1 MSSPTTNLGPTV
13 SQLSTRPLRRRHR
26 RALRLGLGALAVATI
41 GSVFGSGSAFA
52 EATVVSSTPADGST
66 IATSPTEIS
75 IVFTEELGEA
85 NTVGLECNTELVTLG
100 RLEVGD
106 DGLSVTV
113 PVPTAL
119 PKGTCV
125 AKWLV
130 SDTEGEPNG
139 SGNITFNVSSDP
151 AIVETTTT
159 VDPAAGAAV
168 TTIAGATTT
177 PVDESVAAAPTDIVS
192 PADAET
198 GQGPLWLG
206 RLISVLGVAILF
218 GALITIAAA
227 WPEGVEY
234 LVAVKFIRTIWIV
247 AVIGTVL
254 YVAAA
259 TAAATGGSL
268 GSGLNP
274 TNWMDLFDAGA
285 PGIAAIAR
293 LILVLGSGWVAF
305 RPDRVI
311 DPTTQ
316 MAGLGIPA
324 LAVATIGFSRTGGD
338 LAVIGIATGV
348 LHALA
353 MAIWIGGVVLLA
365 RVVLAGPG
373 EEDLVHAV
381 RGFCR
386 ISNIAIVVTV
396 VTGLIQ
402 TVRLDGGDLFGSSHG
417 RVLLLKTVAVAVMLF
432 IAIKARQFVN
442 DRLARADEMTVPMAD
457 RLRRAFGTEAAIGI
471 LAVALERVDVRV
483 DATERRRR
491 QLDHLR
497 HRPPVP
503 GRRGR
508 PRRHGA
514 ADVRRAG
521 AGRHG
526 GRRRRSRV
534 RPVRA
539 RHRVHGAGGQRGDR
553 HHHPAGPV
561 DGRRRRRP
569 TRRRGAAVDGAGRVA
584 GPGQCGHRGR
594 CGQHRPADVR
604 DPQCRRVDADHEHH
618 DPARH
623 DRTDHGG
630 HHHDRRRLST
640 PGPDPPTLVN
650 HRRGETFGA

>member
-1 MSSPTTNLGPTV
+1 M
-13 SQLSTRPLRRRHR
+13 
-26 RALRLGLGALAVATI
+26 
-41 GSVFGSGSAFA
+41 
-52 EATVVSSTPADGST
+52 PA
-66 IATSPTEIS
+66 
-75 IVFTEELGEA
+75 
-85 NTVGLECNTELVTLG
+85 
-100 RLEVGD
+100 
-106 DGLSVTV
+106 
-113 PVPTAL
+113 AL

-139 SGNITFNVSSDP
+139 SGNITFSVSSDP
-151 AIVETTTT
+151 VTVETTTT
-159 VDPAAGAAV
+159 VAGADAATG
-168 TTIAGATTT
+168 TTVADTTT
-177 PVDESVAAAPTDIVS
+177 AVDGSVGTTQDEIVS

-206 RLISVLGVAILF
+206 RLISVLGVGILF
-218 GALITIAAA
+218 GSLVTIAAA

-254 YVAAA
+254 FVASA

-274 TNWMDLFDAGA
+274 ANWMDLFDAGA

-338 LAVIGIATGV
+338 LALIGIATGI

-386 ISNIAIVVTV
+386 ISNVAIVVTV

-442 DRLARADEMTVPMAD
+442 ERLARADEMTVPMAD

-471 LAVALERVDVRV
+471 VAVALSAWMLALTPPNV
-483 DATERRRR
+483 DAGDSISYVIER
-491 QLDHLR
+491 QFEVVEADLDVTVKLTSDL
-497 HRPPVP
+497 PGLAGMEVTVDAPESGLSGLEIVFTAPPNDEIGTITQPVP
-503 GRRGR
+503 LT
-508 PRRHGA
+508 GA
-514 ADVRRAG
+514 GVAVRLGVRRSPADRSGSMAG
-521 AGRHG
+521 AD
-526 GRRRRSRV
+526 
-534 RPVRA
+534 
-539 RHRVHGAGGQRGDR
+539 QR
-553 HHHPAGPV
+553 
-561 DGRRRRRP
+561 
-569 TRRRGAAVDGAGRVA
+569 
-584 GPGQCGHRGR
+584 GHRGR
-594 CGQHRPADVR
+594 RRQHRSTVVR
-604 DPQCRRVDADHEHH
+604 DPQRRRVDAHHEHH

-623 DRTDHGG
+623 DRPVDHDD
-630 HHHDRRRLST
+630 HHRPRLSRS
-640 PGPDPPTLVN
+640 
-650 HRRGETFGA
+650 RRHATDLSRRSA